1 MTRPPS
7 YIFEADRHIG
17 TVVEVHP
24 DRAVVNLPL
33 AAADEPQL
41 RYGERVGAGEVGEFV
56 IVECGEIGLFGRLS
70 SVRLPERDRLSV
82 DPPIGARRMPHPLG
96 TVELLCSVPVTGG
109 PPVRGIERSPRIGA
123 RVYSL
128 DPELIGWIAE
138 HAGGDE
144 PRPSLR
150 LALAHLPGSAST
162 SVRITPERLFGR
174 HCAVLG
180 ATGSGKSWT
189 LARIVER
196 CTEFKAK
203 VLLLDATGE
212 YHRLSSGVRHLCL
225 GNQTDRPAGAR
236 SVSLPYHAL
245 VEDDLFALFRPTG
258 QSQLPKLREAMKSLK
273 LARLL
278 GEGGLVEGG
287 CIVKADQEKAPFLE
301 AYTQNATALDA
312 PFADFDI
319 SLLADQLL
327 HECVWPSAFDN
338 RGGHAYWGS
347 RDNQA
352 YTYCAT
358 LIARVEGYLNSPEF
372 QPVLRPGETPS
383 LLDEVEAWLQDDEH
397 PVLRVSLRHL
407 AFTADVREIVANG
420 IGRRILD
427 LARNGRFEDLPL
439 VLCLDEAH
447 QFMNKWLGD
456 EYSRYPL
463 DAFDLIAKEG
473 RKYSLSLCL
482 ATQRPRDLPEAVLGQ
497 MGTLLVH
504 RLTNDADRRLVE
516 RASGDL
522 DRSAAAFLPTLAPG
536 QTLLLG
542 VDYPIP
548 LIIKVSPPSAEPDSS
563 GPDFQRHWQ
572 VRESTE
578 AADGED
584 NNDAA
589 DATGDAT
596 GSGDGEEQVESDSG
610 Q

>member
-1 MTRPPS
+1 VTRPPT
-7 YIFEADRHIG
+7 YIFEADRTIG

-24 DRAVVNLPL
+24 GRAVVNLPL

-56 IVECGEIGLFGRLS
+56 IVECGDIGLFGRLS
-70 SVRLPERDRLSV
+70 TVRLPERDRLSV
-82 DPPIGARRMPHPLG
+82 DPPIGARPEPHPLG
-96 TVELLCSVPVTGG
+96 TVELLCSIPVTDGS
-109 PPVRGIERSPRIGA
+109 PVRGIERSPRIGA

-150 LALAHLPGSAST
+150 VSLAHLPESAGT

-189 LARIVER
+189 VARIVER
-196 CTEFKAK
+196 CTEFNAK

-212 YHRLSSGVRHLCL
+212 YHRLSSGVRHVSL
-225 GNQTDRPAGAR
+225 GNQLDRPAGTHA
-236 SVSLPYHAL
+236 VSLPYHAL

-273 LARLL
+273 LARVL
-278 GEGGLVEGG
+278 GEGGLVANG
-287 CIVKADQEKAPFLE
+287 CIVKAGREKAPFFE
-301 AYTQNATALDA
+301 AYSQHAKVLDA

-319 SLLADQLL
+319 SLLPEQLQN
-327 HECVWPSAFDN
+327 ECVWPSAREFE
-338 RGGHAYWGS
+338 GGHACWGAT
-347 RDNQA
+347 DNQA

-358 LIARVEGYLNSPEF
+358 LIARIAGYLNLPEF
-372 QPVLRPGETPS
+372 QPVLSPGETPS
-383 LLDEVEAWLQDDEH
+383 IFDEIEAWLQDDEH

-427 LARNGRFEDLPL
+427 RARKGRFEDLPL

-447 QFMNKWLGD
+447 QFMNKLLGD

-522 DRSAAAFLPTLAPG
+522 DQSAAAFLPTLSPG
-536 QTLLLG
+536 QALLLG

-548 LIIKVSPPSAEPDSS
+548 LIIKVTPPSAEPDSS

-572 VRESTE
+572 VREGTE
-578 AADGED
+578 AADGD
-584 NNDAA
+584 NTNG
-589 DATGDAT
+589 ATNVTGGAT
-596 GSGDGEEQVESDSG
+596 TSGDGEEQVATDAG
-610 Q
+610 